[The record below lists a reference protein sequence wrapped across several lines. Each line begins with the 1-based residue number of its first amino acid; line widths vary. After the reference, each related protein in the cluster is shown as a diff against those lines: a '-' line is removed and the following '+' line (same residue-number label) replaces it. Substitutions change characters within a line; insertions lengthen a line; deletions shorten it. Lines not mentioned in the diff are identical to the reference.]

1 MWWPLRKTRQY
12 RYVSESMNYWSN
24 YWNKR
29 CVDKHF
35 TLRTTFCTL
44 FENAIRISTLLSTIL
59 LLVGYEIQIAPWTLV
74 FIQQTSTQNAGCHTK
89 LSPRRGHQ
97 ISAGLRTANP
107 PTSATIIDF
116 RGKTWRLFTVFTTH
130 YPLVDPPPPL
140 LATGCTPTRLALIHW
155 KMAYATNWF
164 PFSTVVGKAADYE
177 TIFSSIFFPLPLVVG
192 LVVLRLPPLQQ
203 LNLKST
209 KKHRNT
215 TIHQTFES
223 KDESTILQ
231 LLGVHPSS

>member
-1 MWWPLRKTRQY
+1 MNHLFHNTLYLMWWPLRKTRQY

-35 TLRTTFCTL
+35 TLRTTYCTL

-116 RGKTWRLFTVFTTH
+116 RGKTWRL
-130 YPLVDPPPPL
+130 L
-140 LATGCTPTRLALIHW
+140 LYLQLI
-155 KMAYATNWF
+155 
-164 PFSTVVGKAADYE
+164 
-177 TIFSSIFFPLPLVVG
+177 ILSSIRRHHYWPPDALPHGSL
-192 LVVLRLPPLQQ
+192 
-203 LNLKST
+203 
-209 KKHRNT
+209 
-215 TIHQTFES
+215 
-223 KDESTILQ
+223 
-231 LLGVHPSS
+231 